1 MAKVTVDEALCM
13 GCGVCA
19 SVCPD
24 LFEMTNDNKAVV
36 KGSSCE
42 GQDLKDVASQCPVDA
57 INVE

>member
-19 SVCPD
+19 SVCPG
-24 LFEMTNDNKAVV
+24 LFEMNDDNKAIV
-36 KGSSCE
+36 KGDFCE

-57 INVE
+57 IKVE